1 MRGRRLFIAAAVV
14 ACLFGAGYRLASAQ
28 QGGGAFIPG
37 FAYEITSLTGWVF
50 DVLPTV
56 LNNGTVLTTT
66 STASLS
72 NKTLT
77 SPVLSGTVTGTYTIG
92 GSPTLASFLN
102 SGTVTTPTNT
112 GTLPTVYSCG
122 SSVGASSCFSSSVGT
137 TPHIV
142 TGQSTLSAGAA
153 AVDTISPAFTGT
165 TTFACSA
172 SYASGSSGTANVL
185 VTNTSASKITIA
197 GSGSAT
203 VSWLCAGY

>member
-1 MRGRRLFIAAAVV
+1 MIASAVI
-14 ACLFGAGYRLASAQ
+14 ACLLGAGYRLASAQ

-56 LNNGTVLTTT
+56 LNNGTLLTTT

-102 SGTVTTPTNT
+102 TGTITTPTNT
-112 GTLPTVYSCG
+112 GSLGTVYSCG
-122 SSVGASSCFSSSVGT
+122 NTTGAASCLTSAVGT
-137 TPHIV
+137 TAHIV
-142 TGQSTLSAGAA
+142 MGQSTLVAGVA
-153 AVDTISPAFTGT
+153 AVDTFSPAYTGT
-165 TTFACSA
+165 STYQCSA
-172 SYASGSSGTANVL
+172 TYANGSSGTANL
-185 VTNTSASKITIA
+185 VIANTATNKITIS
-197 GSGSAT
+197 GSGGALVT
-203 VSWLCAGY
+203 WMCAGF